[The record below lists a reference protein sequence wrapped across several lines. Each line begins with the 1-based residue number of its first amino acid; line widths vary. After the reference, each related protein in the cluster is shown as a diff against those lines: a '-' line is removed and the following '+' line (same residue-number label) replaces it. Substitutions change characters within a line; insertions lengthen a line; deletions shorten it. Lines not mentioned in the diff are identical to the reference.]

1 MIVKSYPLN
10 VEDTDGHY
18 ILFTIFEKTEQVYK
32 YGFKGDTNVQQAQFV
47 NSEIKNQS
55 VSRLLKEKQKRLKA
69 AAATDSIYKKRGRTV
84 IFGARNKA
92 RKDSDTPVG
101 AISIYTPKSISV
113 NHKSNYTD
121 EGIGGLGTLAQI
133 FTDNQE
139 GVGGGVG
146 SVVRKVVG
154 EASQFG
160 GTAGG
165 LQSATGSA
173 VNQSQAEVLFTGMD
187 YRTFS
192 FDFSFMPS
200 NAKEAQTVDDII
212 NMFTYY
218 MLPDRKQNNGL
229 TFELPAEFNLKYMYR
244 GKQNNYIHK
253 ALTLVLENM
262 DIKYGGEKFATFR
275 GNQHGAQPI
284 KTDVTLTFREVEI
297 ADRSTLYKNLE
308 GPTNTKIKAD
318 KDAADRRDAAK
329 GYNGISGYDEVPG

>member
-18 ILFTIFEKTEQVYK
+18 ILFTIFEKAEQVYT
-32 YGFKGDTNVQQAQFV
+32 YGFKSDSNVQQAQFV

-55 VSRLLKEKQKRLKA
+55 VNRLLKEKQKRLKA
-69 AAATDSIYKKRGRTV
+69 AAATDSIYKKRGRTT
-84 IFGARNKA
+84 IFAGKNKA
-92 RKDSDTPVG
+92 RKNSDTPVG

-121 EGIGGLGTLAQI
+121 EAVTGLGNALQTVFDNDTGFGGTIRGLGRTTLGSLAQL
-133 FTDNQE
+133 
-139 GVGGGVG
+139 
-146 SVVRKVVG
+146 
-154 EASQFG
+154 G

-165 LQSATGSA
+165 LQTMTGSA
-173 VNQSQAEVLFTGMD
+173 VNQSQAEVLFTGLD

-218 MLPDRKQNNGL
+218 MLPDRKENNAM
-229 TFELPAEFNLKYMYR
+229 TYAIPAEFNLKYMYR
-244 GKQNNYIHK
+244 GKENNYIHK
-253 ALTLVLENM
+253 ALTLVLEDM

-275 GNQHGAQPI
+275 GNKHGAQPI
-284 KTDVTLTFREVEI
+284 KTDVTLKFREVEI
-297 ADRSTLYKNLE
+297 ADRATLYKDLE
-308 GPTNTKIKAD
+308 GLTNTDIEEKRKRRYKAMG
-318 KDAADRRDAAK
+318 AMGGAQFGPMA
-329 GYNGISGYDEVPG
+329 